1 MKLIKIGRS
10 KECDIVFEN
19 DTNISRLHA
28 EIFQDDEGNI
38 FLTDLNSSN
47 GTFVNGKRIAESVII
62 RKNDIVKLGK
72 TVIPWNNYIMKEKL
86 PISKVKPDIVK
97 VKKEE
102 KPIKN
107 TYNTKQTNSSNIIFL
122 IVSVIIA
129 GIFVNINYGVKDI
142 SIVAEILGVLFIP
155 TTIAFVIS
163 LYSKIKFEIAL
174 IFSTVLILASQLL
187 IN

>member
-10 KECDIVFEN
+10 KECDVVFEN
-19 DTNISRLHA
+19 DTNISRIHA
-28 EIFQDDEGNI
+28 EIFQDDDENI

-47 GTFVNGKRIAESVII
+47 GTFVNGKRINESVII
-62 RKNDIVKLGK
+62 NKSDIVKLGK
-72 TVIPWNNYIMKEKL
+72 TVIPWNNYIIKEKL
-86 PISKVKPDIVK
+86 PVSKTKVETIEKQEKNLGNKRDLNQNISNNNIYYLLGVIV
-97 VKKEE
+97 
-102 KPIKN
+102 
-107 TYNTKQTNSSNIIFL
+107 L
-122 IVSVIIA
+122 A

-142 SIVAEILGVLFIP
+142 SIIAEILGVLFIP

-174 IFSTVLILASQLL
+174 TFSTVLILASQIL